1 MKKITK
7 KTLAA
12 MIGNRGNIHKDYA
25 MIVLNDLDDILAEEM
40 KANEA
45 GVYLDNIGTFK
56 RVLKPATR
64 KYIPSKGENVEV
76 PARITVKVKPSKT
89 LIERIQ

>member
-1 MKKITK
+1 MRKITK
-7 KTLAA
+7 KALAD
-12 MIGNRGNIHKDYA
+12 MIAGRGEVSKADA
-25 MIVLNDLDDILAEEM
+25 LTVLNTIDDILAEEM

-64 KYIPSKGENVEV
+64 KYNPFKGETVDV
-76 PARITVKVKPSKT
+76 PARIAVRLKASKT
-89 LIERIQ
+89 LIERVQ